1 MGLLSPIMNIC
12 MNGLMIAIYLIGAI
26 LINNVTSNN
35 FSDIVLE
42 RVNVIGNMT
51 NFSQY
56 AIQVVM
62 AFMMLIMIFI
72 ILPRTIVSGNRIYE
86 VLKTKPSIIDGNQAK
101 NLEKQMVKLNLE
113 MFLFH
118 IIKIPCLLLVIF
130 HLK

>member
-1 MGLLSPIMNIC
+1 M
-12 MNGLMIAIYLIGAI
+12 
-26 LINNVTSNN
+26 
-35 FSDIVLE
+35 
-42 RVNVIGNMT
+42 NVIGNMT
-51 NFSQY
+51 AFSQY